1 MHMVYKVLVSCLPPP
16 HLCKLLTLVRSCF
29 VDAYNLTFDDLRL
42 FDYAIVAQNKGQF
55 VGVLFVSKRTNHNN
69 DVPLDSI
76 GSGDACHDSVH
87 LDSIGSGDVCHDSVH
102 LEPPETV
109 HDIQYLCVC
118 KEFRKHNIA
127 SELLEC
133 CKAELAANEEVG
145 INSKLSARLYKQSFK
160 SDIVRQQLKVFFE
173 LNDFKVGSE
182 NEEVICMYT

>member
-16 HLCKLLTLVRSCF
+16 HLCKLLTLVSSCF
-29 VDAYNLTFDDLRL
+29 VDAYNLTVDDLRL

-76 GSGDACHDSVH
+76 GSGDA
-87 LDSIGSGDVCHDSVH
+87 CHDSVH

-145 INSKLSARLYKQSFK
+145 INSKLSAILYKQTFK

-173 LNDFKVGSE
+173 MNDFKVRSE